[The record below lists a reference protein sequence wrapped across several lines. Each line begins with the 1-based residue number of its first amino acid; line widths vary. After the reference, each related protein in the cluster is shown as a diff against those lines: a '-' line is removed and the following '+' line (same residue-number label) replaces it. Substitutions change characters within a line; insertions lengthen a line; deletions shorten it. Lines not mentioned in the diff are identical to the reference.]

1 MGAVMENQEKSPSR
15 INVLIIDDDKK
26 LCRLVKDYL
35 EPMGYDVD
43 AAHTGTHGL
52 EKVLAGDFHAVILD
66 VMMPEMD
73 GFEVLKRLRKESD
86 IPVLMLTARGDET
99 DRIVGLEMGADD
111 YLPKTFSSREL
122 LARLR
127 AVTRRSFKS
136 EPHPGPNAMDQAL
149 ILGNLQ
155 ISQTSRTARLSDDIL
170 NLTPIEF
177 DLLVCLAKA
186 AGRIL
191 TRDQLLD
198 AVSGRSY
205 DVFDRSVDVHISS
218 LRRKLGDDSRNPR
231 FIKTVRS
238 AGYMFIDP
246 RSQEL

>member
-1 MGAVMENQEKSPSR
+1 MV
-15 INVLIIDDDKK
+15 DDDTK
-26 LCRLVKDYL
+26 LCRLVRDYL
-35 EPMGYDVD
+35 EPMGYDVE
-43 AAHTGTHGL
+43 AANTGTHGL
-52 EKVLAGDFHAVILD
+52 EMALAGDFHVVILD

-111 YLPKTFSSREL
+111 YLPKTFSTREL

-136 EPHPGPNAMDQAL
+136 KRKPALNGVEQVL
-149 ILGNLQ
+149 ILGDLQ
-155 ISQTSRTARLSDDIL
+155 ISRTARTARLGDDIL
-170 NLTPIEF
+170 NLTPLEF
-177 DLLVCLAKA
+177 DLLVVLAKA
-186 AGRIL
+186 AGRVL

-198 AVSGRSY
+198 AVAGRSY

-231 FIKTVRS
+231 FIKTIRS

-246 RSQEL
+246 GQQES